1 MMMARTITM
10 LVSPRLTEAVS
21 LVSYLR
27 ECVISWVYAINDE
40 SRFLSLSLFD
50 EGERSKYYPI
60 GGWYIPSTKSLR

>member
-1 MMMARTITM
+1 MMMARTITR

-40 SRFLSLSLFD
+40 SLSLFDVD